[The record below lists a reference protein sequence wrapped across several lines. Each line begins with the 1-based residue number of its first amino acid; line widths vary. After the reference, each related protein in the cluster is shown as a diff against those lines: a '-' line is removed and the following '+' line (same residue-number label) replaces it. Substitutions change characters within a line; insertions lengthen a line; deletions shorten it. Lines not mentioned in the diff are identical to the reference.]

1 MRRYDQ
7 ACFPGAREETVS
19 TPRDEIVGGV
29 GNRTRKKMEQSSNAN
44 PHTTQSPEDVD
55 RCRRADEDGC
65 RRQPKRLAHGR
76 KPWSGAQRM
85 MRAGGGGLKVEG
97 VAGHL
102 PLEWVVPYREGAR
115 EKLFPEKNNPPL
127 RDT

>member
-55 RCRRADEDGC
+55 RCCRADEDVAVS
-65 RRQPKRLAHGR
+65 RQDDKAVRQPNALSGCNEGLEALSSQRCKSKLAF
-76 KPWSGAQRM
+76 AD
-85 MRAGGGGLKVEG
+85 V
-97 VAGHL
+97 L
-102 PLEWVVPYREGAR
+102 PDAETPVPIA
-115 EKLFPEKNNPPL
+115 K
-127 RDT
+127 